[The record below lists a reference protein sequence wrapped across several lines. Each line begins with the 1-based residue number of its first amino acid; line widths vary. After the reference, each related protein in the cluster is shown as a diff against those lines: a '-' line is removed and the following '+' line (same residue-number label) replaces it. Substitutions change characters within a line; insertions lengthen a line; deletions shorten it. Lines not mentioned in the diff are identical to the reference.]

1 MYPTRLL
8 CPWNCPGKNIGVGCQ
23 LLLQGIF
30 PTQGSHPHLLS
41 PAGDKAGRLFSS
53 STAWE
58 ALACSA
64 CLVLGHV
71 QLSATL
77 RTVACQAPLGAAPKE
92 LTVKMVQ
99 LSLTLCDSM
108 DFTVHRLLQ
117 ARILEWVTLPFSG
130 GSFQPRDQTQISR
143 MAGGFFTR

>member
-1 MYPTRLL
+1 M
-8 CPWNCPGKNIGVGCQ
+8 
-23 LLLQGIF
+23 
-30 PTQGSHPHLLS
+30 
-41 PAGDKAGRLFSS
+41 
-53 STAWE
+53 
-58 ALACSA
+58 
-64 CLVLGHV
+64 
-71 QLSATL
+71 
-77 RTVACQAPLGAAPKE
+77 
-92 LTVKMVQ
+92 KMVQ